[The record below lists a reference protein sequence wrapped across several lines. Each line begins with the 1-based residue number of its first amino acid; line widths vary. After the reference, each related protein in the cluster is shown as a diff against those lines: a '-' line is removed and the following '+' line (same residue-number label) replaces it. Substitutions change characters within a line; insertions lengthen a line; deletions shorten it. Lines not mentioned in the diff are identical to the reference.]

1 MKYSFYLGQK
11 LLLKH
16 FKEILKLVNATE
28 PQDWDSAVVC
38 SNYAMENI
46 DWKPY
51 RMQELR
57 APFTDKNK
65 DKAYLLRNTRME
77 IGRVGR
83 NGVQTMCVRFF
94 SNEISGRFNTLY
106 IPMEWL
112 FALEF
117 GKQNDDTVPQYRRY
131 EVRFLV

>member
-16 FKEILKLVNATE
+16 FKEIFKTVDTKK
-28 PQDWDSAVVC
+28 PTDWDSVVVC
-38 SNYAMENI
+38 SNYAMDFI

-51 RMQELR
+51 RSQEL
-57 APFTDKNK
+57 TVSYDSK
-65 DKAYLLRNTRME
+65 DKDRAYLLNNTRME
-77 IGRVGR
+77 IGRIGR

-94 SNEISGRFNTLY
+94 SNEISGSFNTLY

-117 GKQNDDTVPQYRRY
+117 SEREDGTVPQYRRY
-131 EVRFLV
+131 EARFLV

>member
-16 FKEILKLVNATE
+16 FKEIIKLVNATE

-38 SNYAMENI
+38 SNYAMGNI
-46 DWKPY
+46 DWKPC
-51 RMQELR
+51 RMQELTV
-57 APFTDKNK
+57 ACASK
-65 DKAYLLRNTRME
+65 DKDRAYLLNNTRME

-94 SNEISGRFNTLY
+94 SNEIAGSFNTLY
-106 IPMEWL
+106 IPMKWL

-117 GKQNDDTVPQYRRY
+117 NERKDGTVPQYRRY